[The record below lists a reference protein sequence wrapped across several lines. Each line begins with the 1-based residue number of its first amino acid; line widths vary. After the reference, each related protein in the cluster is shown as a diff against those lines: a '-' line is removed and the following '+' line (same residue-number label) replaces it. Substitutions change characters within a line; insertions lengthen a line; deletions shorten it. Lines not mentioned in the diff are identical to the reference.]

1 MNSIVADDREG
12 WLADDIYRWDRE
24 IRSPGIGGAVRADES
39 RTGPGEES
47 AWSGKKDELVR
58 NRDGCLD
65 KNTG

>member
-24 IRSPGIGGAVRADES
+24 IRSPGTGGAVRADES

-47 AWSGKKDELVR
+47 GMDR
-58 NRDGCLD
+58 QGR
-65 KNTG
+65 